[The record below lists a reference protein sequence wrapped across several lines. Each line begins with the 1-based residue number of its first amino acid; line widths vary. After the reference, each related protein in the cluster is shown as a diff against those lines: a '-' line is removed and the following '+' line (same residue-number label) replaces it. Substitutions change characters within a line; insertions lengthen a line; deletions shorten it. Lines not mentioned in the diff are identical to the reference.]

1 MAEKP
6 TSNVQQFQ
14 PPRDLG
20 NDQNVEN
27 VLVITGVADAVT
39 RLKPNQ
45 LVARIIPPASGANI
59 VKLPPLHTWINK
71 DVTIYQTVSAPGG
84 GTKIELS
91 EGATDA
97 VGDNL
102 TATGD
107 VVILR
112 NVQGEKVIVVL
123 DVTT

>member
-6 TSNVQQFQ
+6 TSNVQQYQ

-27 VLVITGVADAVT
+27 VLVLTGVASET
-39 RLKPNQ
+39 IRLKPNQ
-45 LVARIIPPASGANI
+45 LVARVIPPASDTAT
-59 VKLPPLHTWINK
+59 VKCPPLHTWINK
-71 DVTIYQTVSAPGG
+71 TLCLYQTVSAPGG
-84 GTKIELS
+84 AVKIEYS

-97 VGDNL
+97 VGDNM
-102 TATGD
+102 TAEGD
-107 VVILR
+107 VVMLF
-112 NVQGEKVIVVL
+112 NAQGEILILVK